1 MSPPGRAEERA
12 GQEEDMLLVPLISLA
27 FPGKHKLHAASEFSQ
42 VFSARRVLHGKYF
55 SLHYSP
61 SASSGSEVS
70 GVSGVSEVS
79 EQDTLTDRP
88 GARLGLV
95 VAKRLARRAVQRN
108 LLKRLARE
116 AFRHARASLPP
127 YDLVLR
133 LSRPVTNRP
142 SRETHETQGARDMR
156 RIWRS
161 DIDQLLLRLST
172 QATQARDK
180 KQQESRQAGAP
191 SRLTDSQD
199 C

>member
-1 MSPPGRAEERA
+1 
-12 GQEEDMLLVPLISLA
+12 MLLVPLISLA

-70 GVSGVSEVS
+70 GVS
-79 EQDTLTDRP
+79 EQDALTDQP